1 MKKSEHFI
9 VTIFT
14 WHLWLIGNR
23 VIHSFAF
30 SLCTNQSGG
39 FNGIF
44 FTSNIDKNKKFYMLS
59 LDQLIRIFEAVGN
72 NYIVKIE
79 SKKCPET
86 GKEMTIA
93 T

>member
-1 MKKSEHFI
+1 
-9 VTIFT
+9 
-14 WHLWLIGNR
+14 
-23 VIHSFAF
+23 
-30 SLCTNQSGG
+30 
-39 FNGIF
+39 
-44 FTSNIDKNKKFYMLS
+44 MLS